1 MKSSVYIFVY
11 IYIVTAISVMRF
23 LITTLQVYPVWKWF
37 EKQDGIRS
45 LQKNNKD
52 PAPEFYNIYLERPKV
67 LFTCTI
73 SYVVLF
79 PLWTSDH
86 S

>member
-1 MKSSVYIFVY
+1 MKRSVC
-11 IYIVTAISVMRF
+11 IYIVTAILVMRF
-23 LITTLQVYPVWKWF
+23 LITMLQVYPVWKWF

-67 LFTCTI
+67 LHLHNFICSFI
-73 SYVVLF
+73 F
-79 PLWTSDH
+79 FADI
-86 S
+86 